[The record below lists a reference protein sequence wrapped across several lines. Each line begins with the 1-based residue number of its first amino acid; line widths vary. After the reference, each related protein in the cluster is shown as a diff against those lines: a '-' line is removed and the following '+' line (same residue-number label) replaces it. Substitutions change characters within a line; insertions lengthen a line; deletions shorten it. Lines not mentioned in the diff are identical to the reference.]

1 MKSYKYRISTQCFQN
16 IYSFYRNVAR
26 KYKHTYSKE
35 LLHKNI
41 DDAIDS
47 MFQIERSLHRR
58 QPTIPEWIG
67 LHMANTDKWYYAYY
81 FENEETIMIVDAR
94 HAQNMKG
101 VLDL

>member
-1 MKSYKYRISTQCFQN
+1 M
-16 IYSFYRNVAR
+16 AR

-67 LHMANTDKWYYAYY
+67 LNMANTDKWYYAYY

-101 VLDL
+101 GLDL

>member
-1 MKSYKYRISTQCFQN
+1 MTYTEN
-16 IYSFYRNVAR
+16 DENVVTLNATESMDLETAR
-26 KYKHTYSKE
+26 Q
-35 LLHKNI
+35 LLHAMIEEEYAKPWSL
-41 DDAIDS
+41 DS

-101 VLDL
+101 GLDL